1 MNVVDA
7 TETVGD
13 LVTATAILAN
23 NTILLFQMLIARLD
37 IDFLSRWIVGASL
50 PPRSGYP
57 SLSHQGSFSKV
68 LYLAKELDEDDSI
81 LNIVEF

>member
-37 IDFLSRWIVGASL
+37 IDFLSR
-50 PPRSGYP
+50 
-57 SLSHQGSFSKV
+57 
-68 LYLAKELDEDDSI
+68 
-81 LNIVEF
+81 

>member
-1 MNVVDA
+1 MCFDLKMCSYVPYRNACSKVNWLLIGEQLWTYREMNVVDA

-37 IDFLSRWIVGASL
+37 IDFLSR
-50 PPRSGYP
+50 
-57 SLSHQGSFSKV
+57 
-68 LYLAKELDEDDSI
+68 
-81 LNIVEF
+81 

>member
-1 MNVVDA
+1 MCFDLKMCSYVPHSKVNWLLIGEQLWTYREMNVVDA

-37 IDFLSRWIVGASL
+37 IDFLSR
-50 PPRSGYP
+50 
-57 SLSHQGSFSKV
+57 
-68 LYLAKELDEDDSI
+68 
-81 LNIVEF
+81 